1 MQEENSSI
9 FLMRKHL
16 LLKYTV
22 FSLGNPSGHHLDL
35 AVVWKW
41 KISHSLIVELIDFL
55 HVSKD
60 NVFFVYNTR
69 WDLLNSTCHFP

>member
-1 MQEENSSI
+1 MQEENISI
-9 FLMRKHL
+9 FLMGKHL
-16 LLKYTV
+16 LIYAI

-41 KISHSLIVELIDFL
+41 KISHSLIVELINFL

-69 WDLLNSTCHFP
+69 WDLLDSTCHFP